1 MVDFSG
7 DAVQRAR
14 ARRDKMDT
22 FEGETRAGYGRLWW
36 MTWTLTNTPNK
47 ESVWARERER
57 ESVCVC
63 VCVHKLW
70 TAPVKRG
77 HFIYLWLLCLR
88 DGQGQAMCLLSCFCF
103 VSWINL
109 RNMSVNNSTDTHLS
123 IPAVFHHGNPSPTA
137 ASLTLDREVFSTS
150 SDIYTS
156 VKKPLFICCTER
168 FLQHVSLYGSWW
180 SMSFPHVD
188 CRCNPMEDWTPSI
201 WIEQAGEVVIWLWD
215 THCKHHVKNVPW
227 TATSRFSKSSP
238 LWTSQHSVSRVFIAI
253 CA

>member
-1 MVDFSG
+1 MQCRG
-7 DAVQRAR
+7 WEQGGTKWIHLR
-14 ARRDKMDT
+14 
-22 FEGETRAGYGRLWW
+22 GRLGRDMAGCDEWPEHSQ
-36 MTWTLTNTPNK
+36 TLQTK
-47 ESVWARERER
+47 RVCEQERER

-156 VKKPLFICCTER
+156 VKKPLFICCTWKVPPTC
-168 FLQHVSLYGSWW
+168 FLVWVL
-180 SMSFPHVD
+180 
-188 CRCNPMEDWTPSI
+188 
-201 WIEQAGEVVIWLWD
+201 
-215 THCKHHVKNVPW
+215 VKYVLP
-227 TATSRFSKSSP
+227 P
-238 LWTSQHSVSRVFIAI
+238 CGL
-253 CA
+253 